1 MTETVVITG
10 ASAGIGRAT
19 AELFGR
25 RGANVVL
32 IARGEDGLEAAAD
45 AVRSAGGS
53 ALAVPTDV
61 ADFDAVERAAEQAE
75 DRFGPIDVWVNVAFT
90 SVFAPFWEIK
100 PDEFRRVTEVSYLG
114 FVHGT
119 MAALARMRPRD
130 RGTIVQVGSALG
142 YRAIPLQSAYCGAK
156 HAVNGFTESVRCE
169 LLHEGS
175 KVRITVVQMPAVNTP
190 QFSWVLSRLP
200 RHPQPVPPIY
210 QPEVAAQGVVFA
222 ADHADR
228 KEHWVGAST
237 AGTIL
242 AQKFAAP
249 VLDRYLART
258 GFDSQQTS
266 EPVEPGRPNNLWQP
280 VDQSPGSD
288 EGAHGVFDDRAHA
301 RSAQLT
307 VTERV
312 EEAGATVRRALGSLL
327 DAARARTPQHPW
339 SAATS
344 QPTEAG
350 ALTAD
355 QPTRAADAD
364 GLASDADARP
374 ADAPATDA
382 GPPPVDHAANL
393 ASHGTSLSDPGTSL
407 ADPDTAVTDH
417 DTSVTDIDPSLP
429 EPNVAAGVDEQAPSV
444 NRHSFLD
451 DIETPLA
458 DQDGRSVDYDA
469 PVADED
475 SSWTDQGVVPP
486 TQVDVPPGQSVVPPT
501 QADLPPGQSTAS
513 ATFPDDGSAV
523 DGTKPANGAEGTVP
537 LRLEDLSHERTDAS
551 PAEGYALPAEGDG
564 PPAEGYASSNEGSA
578 QAEGYPSAGEHADS
592 GEQAYQE
599 GHAYP
604 DEHTDPAGQ
613 PSNQS

>member
-32 IARGEDGLEAAAD
+32 IARGEDGLRAAAD
-45 AVRSAGGS
+45 AVEAAGGT

-119 MAALARMRPRD
+119 MVALERMRPRD

-237 AGTIL
+237 AGTIM

-258 GFDSQQTS
+258 GFDSQQTD
-266 EPVEPGRPNNLWQP
+266 ERAAPGRPNNLWQP
-280 VDQSPGSD
+280 VDQPPGSD
-288 EGAHGVFDDRAHA
+288 EGAHGVFDNRAHG

-327 DAARARTPQHPW
+327 GAARSRPAQHPW

-344 QPTEAG
+344 Q
-350 ALTAD
+350 
-355 QPTRAADAD
+355 QADAD
-364 GLASDADARP
+364 ALPASEEQAPASSQDESPSGQDGPPSAQGDEPAEQGTPASDAGA
-374 ADAPATDA
+374 
-382 GPPPVDHAANL
+382 PPVDHDAHL
-393 ASHGTSLSDPGTSL
+393 ADHDGSL

-417 DTSVTDIDPSLP
+417 DTSVPTVDASLP
-429 EPNVAAGVDEQAPSV
+429 EPNVVSGVDEDAPSA

-451 DIETPLA
+451 DIDTPLG
-458 DQDGRSVDYDA
+458 DQDARSVGQDA
-469 PVADED
+469 PGPGAEPVEAWQ
-475 SSWTDQGVVPP
+475 SGQGAVPP
-486 TQVDVPPGQSVVPPT
+486 TQIDVPPGHSAAPST
-501 QADLPPGQSTAS
+501 QDTTPSSGGTAPLDLEGLSRDQNDQRDAAQGQGDVSPGEPAPEAD
-513 ATFPDDGSAV
+513 
-523 DGTKPANGAEGTVP
+523 
-537 LRLEDLSHERTDAS
+537 
-551 PAEGYALPAEGDG
+551 
-564 PPAEGYASSNEGSA
+564 
-578 QAEGYPSAGEHADS
+578 
-592 GEQAYQE
+592 
-599 GHAYP
+599 
-604 DEHTDPAGQ
+604 Q
-613 PSNQS
+613 PSNQQS